1 VFRAASVELTGSL
14 SVTSSI
20 DDAFDLFSPA
30 GETAWVAGWSPE
42 WLCPASA
49 DWVAGQVFRTRNN
62 GNEVVWGVAA
72 LDRQAHCVEY
82 HRLEPGRHVA
92 RVRVQCSASVTGQTE
107 VVVRYHFVGLS
118 GEGNE
123 EISEMSPAG
132 HAERMLKWQH
142 WIEQY
147 LRDGPRAADRQRQ
160 AGPVG

>member
-1 VFRAASVELTGSL
+1 MFKAASVELTGSL

-49 DWVAGQVFRTRNN
+49 DWV
-62 GNEVVWGVAA
+62 
-72 LDRQAHCVEY
+72 
-82 HRLEPGRHVA
+82 P
-92 RVRVQCSASVTGQTE
+92 GQTE
-107 VVVRYHFVGLS
+107 VVARYHFVGLS
-118 GEGNE
+118 DEGNE